1 MMTAMGVYLLWSAPG
16 LSVPM
21 TVAFPPDLTP
31 SDTVVSVQ
39 RGDLLRIENFSGEL
53 LIQSWDRSEVHIE
66 FDDRRDSDLEV
77 SRRANRVEV
86 RPSLRKGR
94 DRNHVYVVS
103 VPVWLPVEIR
113 GAELDVRAEGLG
125 TRLDVMTRDG
135 DISVRN
141 HSGDVVA
148 RTLDGVIDVSRSTG
162 NFELR
167 SLDDDVRVFDIQ
179 GDLFIEANDGDIQ
192 MIGIDAGVVDAGTMD
207 GDIEFSGLIATG
219 GEYQL
224 TTHDGDISFEVP
236 PGAGAEFSVAT
247 YSGEFET
254 ELPIVVQRL
263 ERGGELNFEVGGGGA
278 QVHLRAF
285 DGAIRLLQ
293 GR

>member
-1 MMTAMGVYLLWSAPG
+1 MMTAIGVYLLWSAPVLG
-16 LSVPM
+16 VPM
-21 TVAFPPDLTP
+21 TVASVPDLTP

-53 LIQSWDRSEVHIE
+53 LIRSWDRSEVNIE

-77 SRRANRVEV
+77 SRRAGRVEV
-86 RPSLRKGR
+86 RASLRKGR

-125 TRLDVMTRDG
+125 AQLEVTTRDG

-148 RTLDGVIDVSRSTG
+148 RALDGVIDVRWSTG
-162 NFELR
+162 SFELR
-167 SLDDDVRVFDIQ
+167 SLDDDISVFDIE
-179 GDLFIEANDGDIQ
+179 GDLFIEANDGDIE
-192 MIGIDAGVVDAGTMD
+192 MVGIDAGVVDAGTMD
-207 GDIEFSGLIATG
+207 GDIEFSGVIQTG

-236 PGAGAEFSVAT
+236 SGAGAEFSVAT

-254 ELPIVVQRL
+254 EVPIVLQRL
-263 ERGGELNFEVGGGGA
+263 ERGRELNFEVGGGGA
-278 QVHLRAF
+278 QVHLQAF
-285 DGAIRLLQ
+285 DGAIRLLE

>member
-1 MMTAMGVYLLWSAPG
+1 MRTAIGVYLLWSAPG

-21 TVAFPPDLTP
+21 TVASLPDVTP

-53 LIQSWDRSEVHIE
+53 LIRSWDRSEVNVE
-66 FDDRRDSDLEV
+66 FDDRRDSDIEV
-77 SRRANRVEV
+77 SRRAGRVEV
-86 RPSLRKGR
+86 RASPRKGR

-103 VPVWLPVEIR
+103 VPAWLPVQIR

-125 TRLDVMTRDG
+125 ARLEVTTRDG

-148 RTLDGVIDVSRSTG
+148 RALDGAIDVRRSSG
-162 NFELR
+162 SFELR
-167 SLDDDVRVFDIQ
+167 SLDDDVSVFDIE
-179 GDLFIEANDGDIQ
+179 GDLFIEANDGDIE

-207 GDIEFSGLIATG
+207 GDIYFSGVLQTG
-219 GEYQL
+219 GDYQL

-254 ELPIVVQRL
+254 ELPIVLQRL
-263 ERGGELNFEVGGGGA
+263 ERGRDLNFEVGGGGA
-278 QVHLRAF
+278 QVRLRAF